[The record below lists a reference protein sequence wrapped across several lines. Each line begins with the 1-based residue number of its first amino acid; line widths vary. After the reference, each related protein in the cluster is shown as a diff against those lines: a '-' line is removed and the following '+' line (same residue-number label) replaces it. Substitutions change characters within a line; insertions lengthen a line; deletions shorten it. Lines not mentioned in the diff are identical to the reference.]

1 MKSMSGTLPAGV
13 LIITATPVESRAVID
28 VFAERTGQP
37 ARPRSMEDRIYHDL
51 GEIQGTRAFM
61 ALTEMGS
68 TGLGASHQTVQKGI
82 AALRPQAVILVGIAF
97 GVDQR
102 KQAIGDILVSRQL
115 LLYESQRIGE
125 GKITPRG
132 DRPHASSWLINYLN
146 SAHLY
151 WREPGI
157 AVRFGLVLSGDKLVD
172 NLDYRE
178 QLKQFGPEAIG
189 GEMEGAGLYVA
200 CQDAKVDWILVKA
213 ICDWADGHKA
223 EDQEARQRVAARNA
237 ATFVAHALQHVPLQ
251 PLERPD
257 PTSRTATPNTEKP
270 DDPPKPSLGRVKI
283 ELCARLGTDWPLL
296 ADYFEISA
304 ADRARFDKGWEPQRV
319 WEWLEARGR
328 LAELTAGLRYIGRG
342 DLAELIDHPR

>member
-1 MKSMSGTLPAGV
+1 MDSNV
-13 LIITATPVESRAVID
+13 LIITATPVESRAVIEA
-28 VFAERTGQP
+28 FAERTGQP
-37 ARPRSMEDRIYHDL
+37 ACPVSIEDRVYHDL

-125 GKITPRG
+125 GKIIPRG
-132 DRPHASSWLINYLN
+132 DRPHASSRLINYLN
-146 SAHLY
+146 SAQLY
-151 WREPGI
+151 WRESGI

-172 NLDYRE
+172 HLDYRE

-200 CQDAKVDWILVKA
+200 SQDAKVDWIVVKA

-223 EDQEARQRVAARNA
+223 EDQETRQRAAARNA

-257 PTSRTATPNTEKP
+257 PTSRTANPNTEKP

-283 ELCARLGTDWPLL
+283 QLCERLGADWQLR
-296 ADYFEISA
+296 ADYFSIEPA
-304 ADRARFDKGWEPQRV
+304 ERTRFDKGWEPLRV
-319 WEWLEARGR
+319 WEWLENRGR
-328 LAELTAGLRYIGRG
+328 LAELTAGLRYIKRC
-342 DLAELIDHPR
+342 DLAELIDRPR